1 MQCKIMDATTRF
13 KLINFYPPMIGAG
26 IRVREIDPAFTR
38 IVVEM
43 KLRWW
48 NKNVF
53 GTQFGGALYMMC
65 DPFFVAIL
73 MTNLGRD
80 YIVWDKAASI
90 QFLKPGRKDVRAV
103 FSLPLEEIARVKAA
117 TDAKGKT
124 EPEYDVDIVDGDGL
138 VVARVHKVLY
148 VRRKDAKKPLKAAR
162 DSAPE

>member
-1 MQCKIMDATTRF
+1 MDATTRF

-26 IRVREIDPAFTR
+26 IRVKDIAADFTR

-73 MTNLGRD
+73 MTNLGKD
-80 YIVWDKAASI
+80 YIVWDKGATI
-90 QFLKPGRKDVRAV
+90 QFLKPGRKTVHAV
-103 FSLPLEEIARVKAA
+103 FQLSPEEIARVKAE
-117 TDAKGKT
+117 TDAQGKY
-124 EPEYDVDIVDGDGL
+124 EPEYDVDIIDSDGL
-138 VVARVHKVLY
+138 VVARVHKVIY
-148 VRRKDAKKPLKAAR
+148 VRRKDAKRPEKPA
-162 DSAPE
+162 ET

>member
-1 MQCKIMDATTRF
+1 MDAQTRF

-26 IRVREIDPAFTR
+26 IRVIDIDGDFTR
-38 IVVEM
+38 ITVEM

-80 YIVWDKAASI
+80 YIVWDKAATI
-90 QFLKPGRKDVRAV
+90 QFLKPGRKAVRAI
-103 FSLPLEEIARVKAA
+103 FTLSPEEIARVKGEA
-117 TDAKGKT
+117 DARGKY
-124 EPEYDVDIVDGDGL
+124 EPEYDVDIVDSDGL

-148 VRRKDAKKPLKAAR
+148 VRRKDAKR
-162 DSAPE
+162 PES

>member
-1 MQCKIMDATTRF
+1 MDATTRF

-26 IRVREIDPAFTR
+26 IRVKDIDPAFTR
-38 IVVEM
+38 ITVEM

-90 QFLKPGRKDVRAV
+90 QFLKPGRKHVQAV
-103 FSLPLEEIARVKAA
+103 FNLSPDEIARVQAE
-117 TDAKGKT
+117 TDARGKY
-124 EPEYDVDIVDGDGL
+124 EPEYDVDIIDSDGL

-148 VRRKDAKKPLKAAR
+148 VRRKDAQRPEKRPKPETDQA
-162 DSAPE
+162 

>member
-1 MQCKIMDATTRF
+1 MDAKTRF
-13 KLINFYPPMIGAG
+13 RLINFYPPFIGAG
-26 IRVREIDPAFTR
+26 IRMVGMDKASTTIK
-38 IVVEM
+38 VEM

-73 MTNLGRD
+73 MNNLGRD

-90 QFLKPGRKDVRAV
+90 QFLKPGRSKVTAV
-103 FSLPLEEIARVKAA
+103 FHIPPDEIARVKAE
-117 TDAKGKT
+117 TDARGKY
-124 EPEYDVDIVDGDGL
+124 EPEYDVDVVDEAGV

-148 VRRKDAKKPLKAAR
+148 VRRKDTKRP
-162 DSAPE
+162 

>member
-1 MQCKIMDATTRF
+1 MDALISPLARF
-13 KLINFYPPMIGAG
+13 KLINLYPPMIGAG
-26 IRVREIDPAFTR
+26 IRVVDIDPGFTR
-38 IVVEM
+38 ITVEM

-80 YIVWDKAASI
+80 YIVWDKAATI
-90 QFLKPGRKDVRAV
+90 QFLKPGRKAVRAV
-103 FSLPLEEIARVKAA
+103 FTLTPEEIARVKTE
-117 TDAKGKT
+117 TDARGKH
-124 EPEYDVDIVDGDGL
+124 EPEYDVDIVDSDGL

-148 VRRKDAKKPLKAAR
+148 VRRKDAKR
-162 DSAPE
+162 PEA

>member
-1 MQCKIMDATTRF
+1 MNATTRF

-26 IRVREIDPAFTR
+26 IRVTDIDAGFTR

-73 MTNLGRD
+73 MTNLGKD
-80 YIVWDKAASI
+80 YIVWDKAAAI
-90 QFLKPGRKDVRAV
+90 QFLKPGRKDVRAI
-103 FSLPLEEIARVKAA
+103 FTLTPEEIARVKAE
-117 TDAKGKT
+117 TDARGKY
-124 EPEYDVDIVDGDGL
+124 EPEYDVDIVDSDSL

-148 VRRKDAKKPLKAAR
+148 VRRKDAQKPR
-162 DSAPE
+162 GMTDAPTK

>member
-1 MQCKIMDATTRF
+1 MDATTRF

-26 IRVREIDPAFTR
+26 IRVTDVDPGFTR
-38 IVVEM
+38 IAVEM

-80 YIVWDKAASI
+80 YIVWDKAATI
-90 QFLKPGRKDVRAV
+90 RFLKPGRKAVRAV
-103 FSLPLEEIARVKAA
+103 FELSPEEIARVRAE
-117 TDAKGKT
+117 TDATGKT
-124 EPEYDVDIVDGDGL
+124 EPTYDVDIVDSDGL
-138 VVARVHKVLY
+138 VVARVHKVIY
-148 VRRKDAKKPLKAAR
+148 VRRKGAPKP
-162 DSAPE
+162 APAGQV

>member
-1 MQCKIMDATTRF
+1 MIPQISPLARF

-26 IRVREIDPAFTR
+26 IRVTAIDSDFMR
-38 IVVEM
+38 IAVEM

-73 MTNLGRD
+73 MANLGRD

-90 QFLKPGRKDVRAV
+90 QFLKPGRKHVRAV
-103 FSLPLEEIARVKAA
+103 FQLAPDEIARVKAE
-117 TDAKGKT
+117 TDARGKY
-124 EPEYDVDIVDGDGL
+124 EPEYDVDIVDSDGL
-138 VVARVHKVLY
+138 VVARVKKVLY
-148 VRRKDAKKPLKAAR
+148 IRRKDARRPDGLQT
-162 DSAPE
+162 

>member
-1 MQCKIMDATTRF
+1 MDALLSPLARF

-26 IRVREIDPAFTR
+26 IRVKDIDPAFTR
-38 IVVEM
+38 ITVEM

-73 MTNLGRD
+73 MTNLGKD
-80 YIVWDKAASI
+80 YIVWDKAATI
-90 QFLKPGRKDVRAV
+90 QFLKPGRKDVQAV
-103 FSLPLEEIARVKAA
+103 FSLSPEEIARVKAE
-117 TDAKGKT
+117 TDAKGKY
-124 EPEYDVDIVDGDGL
+124 EPEYDVDIIDRDGL

-148 VRRKDAKKPLKAAR
+148 VRRKDAKRPQA
-162 DSAPE
+162 

>member
-1 MQCKIMDATTRF
+1 MDALISPLARF

-26 IRVREIDPAFTR
+26 IRVTDVDRGFTR
-38 IVVEM
+38 IDVEM

-90 QFLKPGRKDVRAV
+90 QFLKPGRKHVRAV
-103 FSLPLEEIARVKAA
+103 FTLTPEEIARVKTE
-117 TDAKGKT
+117 TDTRGKY
-124 EPEYDVDIVDGDGL
+124 EPEYDVDIVDSDGL
-138 VVARVHKVLY
+138 VVAHVHKVLY
-148 VRRKDAKKPLKAAR
+148 VRRKDAKR
-162 DSAPE
+162 PEA